1 MYCESCLDVF
11 RRSDRELYWK
21 ENRSH
26 QRTAEAVCESYR
38 QGCDICGRLW
48 TQLMNHPDRPFGDK
62 RWYRLSTVY
71 VLDRTDDQVKTNHRR
86 SSTDPYTEELYW
98 SGLEYKLAFSWTTVG
113 QSWSDPPPSIEF
125 YLLAAQS
132 KGPVRLQRFIQG
144 LRLH

>member
-11 RRSDRELYWK
+11 RRSDRELSSK
-21 ENRSH
+21 ESRVH

-62 RWYRLSTVY
+62 RWYQLSTVC
-71 VLDRTDDQVKTNHRR
+71 VLDRADDQVKTKPGR
-86 SSTDPYTEELYW
+86 SSTSPYKQELYW
-98 SGLEYKLAFSWTTVG
+98 SGLEYRLGFSWKTVG

-132 KGPVRLQRFIQG
+132 NGPARLQRFLQG